1 MNNLD
6 TTKKENTKE
15 QSFAKEIYLVFVDF
29 FKENEMIK
37 YILFILLAAGG
48 IFLFNKIIS
57 LKFLTIFSYTLGII
71 LLGFVV
77 FYAYRDF
84 SKSRTHLNKLEEAFD
99 NTIDNMVE
107 KEIDEEI
114 IQKAHKKITEKK
126 ENN

>member
-1 MNNLD
+1 MNDLD
-6 TTKKENTKE
+6 AKKKENKE
-15 QSFAKEIYLVFVDF
+15 ESSFVKEIYLVFIDF

-84 SKSRTHLNKLEEAFD
+84 SRSRTRLNKLEEAFD
-99 NTIDNMVE
+99 STIDDMVE

>member
-1 MNNLD
+1 MNDLD
-6 TTKKENTKE
+6 AKKKENKE
-15 QSFAKEIYLVFVDF
+15 ESSFVKEIYLVFIDF

-84 SKSRTHLNKLEEAFD
+84 SRSRTRLNKLEEAFD
-99 NTIDNMVE
+99 STIDEKVE

>member
-1 MNNLD
+1 MNDLD
-6 TTKKENTKE
+6 AKKKENKE
-15 QSFAKEIYLVFVDF
+15 ESSFVKEIYLVFIDF

-99 NTIDNMVE
+99 NTIDNMVK

>member
-1 MNNLD
+1 MNDLD
-6 TTKKENTKE
+6 TKKKENTE
-15 QSFAKEIYLVFVDF
+15 GPSFAKEIYLVFIDF

-57 LKFLTIFSYTLGII
+57 LKFLTIFSYALGII

-84 SKSRTHLNKLEEAFD
+84 SKSRTRLNKLEEAFGS
-99 NTIDNMVE
+99 TIDDMVE

-114 IQKAHKKITEKK
+114 TQKARKKLTEKK
-126 ENN
+126 ENK

>member
-1 MNNLD
+1 MNDLD
-6 TTKKENTKE
+6 AKKKENKE
-15 QSFAKEIYLVFVDF
+15 ESSFVKEIYLVFIDF

-84 SKSRTHLNKLEEAFD
+84 SRSRTRLNKLEEAFD
-99 NTIDNMVE
+99 NTIDNMVK